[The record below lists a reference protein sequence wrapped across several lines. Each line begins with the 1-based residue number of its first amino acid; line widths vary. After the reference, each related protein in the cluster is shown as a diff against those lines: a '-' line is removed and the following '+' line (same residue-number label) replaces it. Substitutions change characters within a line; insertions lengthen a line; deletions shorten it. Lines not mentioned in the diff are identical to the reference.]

1 MAGATV
7 GEIRARLILDMA
19 DWSKKSDQAK
29 SDMSEMGKSSK
40 TLSKDMK
47 QIQKAS
53 LAVGGAVVAGIGA
66 SVKTAAD
73 FEAAMSNVKAISG
86 ATGQEFEDLKN
97 IASKMG
103 AETKFTAVEAAEGL
117 QYLAMAGF
125 SVKEQVGSLPAVLN
139 LASASNES
147 LGRSADIV
155 SNIMT
160 GFGIKAEESGH
171 AVDVL
176 VKAMTT
182 ANTDLGQ
189 LGDAMKYVAPVAN
202 GLGYS

>member
-1 MAGATV
+1 
-7 GEIRARLILDMA
+7 
-19 DWSKKSDQAK
+19 
-29 SDMSEMGKSSK
+29 
-40 TLSKDMK
+40 
-47 QIQKAS
+47 
-53 LAVGGAVVAGIGA
+53 AVAAGIGA

-86 ATGQEFEDLKN
+86 ATGDEFEALKN
-97 IASKMG
+97 IAAKMG

-117 QYLAMAGF
+117 QFLAMAGF
-125 SVKEQVGSLPAVLN
+125 SVEEQIGSLPAVLN

-160 GFGIKAEESGH
+160 GFGVKAEESGH

-176 VKAMTT
+176 VKTMTT

-189 LGDAMKYVAPVAN
+189 LGKQNCPAAWEQVA
-202 GLGYS
+202 

>member
-7 GEIRARLILDMA
+7 GEIRARLILDMS
-19 DWSKKSDQAK
+19 DWSRRTQQARN
-29 SDMSEMGKSSK
+29 DMTQMGRSSEN
-40 TLSKDMK
+40 LSKQMGLV
-47 QIQKAS
+47 QKAS
-53 LAVGGAVVAGIGA
+53 LAVGGAVAAGIGA

-86 ATGQEFEDLKN
+86 ATGDEFEALKN
-97 IASKMG
+97 IAAKMG

-125 SVKEQVGSLPAVLN
+125 SVEDQIGSLPAVLN

-176 VKAMTT
+176 VKTMTT

-189 LGDAMKYVAPVAN
+189 LGERNCPAAWEQAA
-202 GLGYS
+202 